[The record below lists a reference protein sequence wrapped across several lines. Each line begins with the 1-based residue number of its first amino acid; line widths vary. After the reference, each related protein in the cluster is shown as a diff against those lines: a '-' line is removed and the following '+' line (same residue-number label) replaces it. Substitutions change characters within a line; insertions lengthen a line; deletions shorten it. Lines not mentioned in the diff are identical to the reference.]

1 MLRIGSGLLLLFA
14 AMAAQAQC
22 SVKSGPL
29 RVQLIE
35 LYTSEGCSSCPPA
48 DLWLSKLAPHPQR
61 IAVAFH
67 VDYWNDLGWPDRF
80 SDARYSARQHEIAG
94 KQLRRSVYTPEVHVN
109 GRDHRSWSTG
119 VPDPTGLAEVTLSL
133 RASRI
138 GQARLDVKLE
148 TTAARDRDRRAVFV
162 VTENQLSSEIRDG
175 ENGGKTLHHDHVV
188 RAYQAMKISRLAT
201 AALKLP
207 DDLRDENAS
216 VIVWVEDAA
225 TGTVRN
231 ALAVPL
237 MSCADQ

>member
-1 MLRIGSGLLLLFA
+1 MLRVGSGVLLLFA
-14 AMAAQAQC
+14 AIAAHAQC

-48 DLWLSKLAPHPQR
+48 DVWLSKLAPHPQR

-109 GRDHRSWSTG
+109 GRDFRRWASG
-119 VPDPTGLAEVTLSL
+119 VPDPAGLAEVALSL
-133 RASRI
+133 RATRI

-148 TTAARDRDRRAVFV
+148 TTAARDRDRRAIFV
-162 VTENQLSSEIRDG
+162 VTENQLSSEVRDG
-175 ENGGKTLHHDHVV
+175 ENAGKTLHHDHVV

-201 AALKLP
+201 ASLTLP